1 MDIGLLSC
9 SAPNFLCAFGKQNKD
24 AHQIDSPL
32 QFARKLRMDLSK
44 GPPPPSA
51 LLHWISDS
59 VLFQMLFP
67 VLLAIQGTVGAVYCV
82 VISSLG
88 LLSGPLCDTGSG
100 NYTYPFRNYS
110 LEWVAFMALGPCLT
124 SKDDT
129 VMTTKSVCSENW
141 LCSSGAR
148 YLHSYLVS
156 CSSLCTRLTLLFP
169 NRQSLEVIGQ
179 GKVCPWMRQ
188 FTQGIQY
195 NTLTSLAPIIKHRW
209 ACAEGLLSTD

>member
-1 MDIGLLSC
+1 MPPFFVCIWE
-9 SAPNFLCAFGKQNKD
+9 AKQGCPPD
-24 AHQIDSPL
+24 
-32 QFARKLRMDLSK
+32 QFPSSICQATQDGSFKRTTFWK
-44 GPPPPSA
+44 GAA
-51 LLHWISDS
+51 LLRWISDS
-59 VLFQMLFP
+59 VPLQMLFP

-156 CSSLCTRLTLLFP
+156 CSSLCTR
-169 NRQSLEVIGQ
+169 
-179 GKVCPWMRQ
+179 
-188 FTQGIQY
+188 
-195 NTLTSLAPIIKHRW
+195 
-209 ACAEGLLSTD
+209 